1 MNKTEL
7 IKAIAGKVELSA
19 KDVTAVVDAYADVIA
34 DALKAGDKVAV
45 AGFGTY
51 ELKKKAERSGF
62 NPIKKEV
69 IVIPASNAPVLKFG
83 KAFKDMFNTTPFVR
97 RFRLLTVCAGDRRRT
112 RRAGISAIYPR
123 RRRFE
128 ADFSHFCP
136 EIVIFATIPRFCTD
150 FFMRARIYNRGAVC

>member
-83 KAFKDMFNTTPFVR
+83 KAFKDMFNKR
-97 RFRLLTVCAGDRRRT
+97 ERLGRSFQWKENDAVCASFSFAYGLCGRPTPHAACGNFRDLSE
-112 RRAGISAIYPR
+112 AEAI
-123 RRRFE
+123 
-128 ADFSHFCP
+128 
-136 EIVIFATIPRFCTD
+136 
-150 FFMRARIYNRGAVC
+150 